1 MRCRAREG
9 ACMHARS
16 RGSRIVWT
24 NANADKEPIQAVSL
38 RGAIELVINPSPS
51 NYSFY
56 LYPRPD
62 LPTVEENYAN
72 ITLAGDHASVGCSR
86 HVRIIPPEGLVT
98 ACMPWLGALE
108 CRNIPPWTVCNLS
121 SLKVCMHMQ
130 TVLSFVTA
138 TVSAHVRHSELGH
151 SGLAF
156 LRVACPC
163 FTSQQLLKMRD

>member
-1 MRCRAREG
+1 MPCVCSARDW

-62 LPTVEENYAN
+62 LPTVVENYAN
-72 ITLAGDHASVGCSR
+72 ITLAGEDASVGCSR
-86 HVRIIPPEGLVT
+86 QLQVFTPKRACHDSLTDMQLVCRSICVRKTSCVGQCEDCPIPKF
-98 ACMPWLGALE
+98 AC
-108 CRNIPPWTVCNLS
+108 TCN
-121 SLKVCMHMQ
+121 VY
-130 TVLSFVTA
+130 
-138 TVSAHVRHSELGH
+138 
-151 SGLAF
+151 
-156 LRVACPC
+156 
-163 FTSQQLLKMRD
+163 